1 MILFTL
7 GILGLIAL
15 FAAIFLVPVWIGAMT
30 YKESLIIFAIAIAG
44 TVFLYLATWAFVHG
58 YNQLFT

>member
-7 GILGLIAL
+7 GILGLLTIFGAM
-15 FAAIFLVPVWIGAMT
+15 FLVPVWIGAMT
-30 YKESLIIFAIAIAG
+30 YKEALITFAIAIAG
-44 TVFLYLATWAFVHG
+44 TGFLFLTTWAFVHG

>member
-7 GILGLIAL
+7 GILGLLAIL
-15 FAAIFLVPVWIGAMT
+15 AAMFLVPVWIGATT
-30 YKESLIIFAIAIAG
+30 YKEALITFAIAIAG
-44 TVFLYLATWAFVHG
+44 TGFLFLTAWAFVNG

>member
-7 GILGLIAL
+7 GILGLLAIL
-15 FAAIFLVPVWIGAMT
+15 AAMFLAPVWIGATT
-30 YKESLIIFAIAIAG
+30 YKEALITFAIAIAG
-44 TVFLYLATWAFVHG
+44 TGFMLASSWAFVHG

>member
-7 GILGLIAL
+7 GILGLLAI
-15 FAAIFLVPVWIGAMT
+15 FGAIFLVPVWTGDRT
-30 YKESLIIFAIAIAG
+30 YKEALITFAIAIAG
-44 TVFLYLATWAFVHG
+44 TGFILASSWAFVHG